1 MGIEWF
7 RDLVICIGGVVAVGV
22 LVFIAVILYS
32 LYHRTRSIV
41 DAIDVTTKNIRGISS
56 YATDEVVKPL
66 VQVAALVQ
74 GLRQG
79 ISTVTKFFKK

>member
-7 RDLVICIGGVVAVGV
+7 RDLIICIGGVVVVGV

-41 DAIDVTTKNIRGISS
+41 DSIESITKTICGISS

-74 GLRQG
+74 GIRQG
-79 ISTVTKFFKK
+79 INAVSKIFKK